1 MTIKD
6 NNNAMDPT
14 KLCVGIDLGTTNT
27 SVSYSRMEMSGIVH
41 SDDLQIRQK
50 ERGVQKTSET
60 MPSILYRKT
69 NGETVVG
76 KEAQELK
83 ENSIRSVDA
92 EIRYLEN
99 TKRYMGTDTTYKIDE
114 HIYTPIEVATYI
126 LEHIKNYTDIKKWQ
140 GDYYTIITVPANFNT
155 DQREDTLEAARKA
168 GFKNVDLYDE
178 PKAAILGFLH
188 DQSQARENKVL
199 DITTKKRIMVID
211 IGGGTCDISVED
223 VEERDGQY
231 VFAHLAVGRE
241 NLGGVDFDKRIADD
255 LTRKYL
261 KGVKLTDAELASLR
275 DMGQKIKENLSN
287 QILSSCWDNYDEEY
301 SSKLYDDPNWLDILE
316 ESLNEVQNSR
326 EIGGETIHFKMGIRE
341 LVNAI
346 NPLIYQGD
354 AVVTNKDERERNK
367 NMESLI
373 ENTLRDHDIDI
384 DSIDYIFLT
393 GGMAICFPLRAALND
408 IYGKPII
415 SPKNPLLAVSH
426 GAALI
431 NKYKS
436 IDETS
441 RDLMPN
447 AIMIEMNN
455 GRLKP
460 LVKMGEEVPVT
471 KDVEEVFKTTS
482 RKGVVIRL
490 YEGKNEFDCQLRRI
504 NNEYVIKTPELPP
517 VGREFRI
524 RYTVD
529 KTKRLK
535 LVIIF
540 SDTLEE
546 FEITGQIKEG
556 K

>member
-1 MTIKD
+1 MKLQDKVTIVTGGAMGNGLGIVKVFLKYGAKVIIFD
-6 NNNAMDPT
+6 YSEKLNDTIHTLKEEGYEVDGYLVDIRDSKKISDAVNRVVEKYHQIDILVNNAGVA
-14 KLCVGIDLGTTNT
+14 KLTPFLETT
-27 SVSYSRMEMSGIVH
+27 
-41 SDDLQIRQK
+41 D
-50 ERGVQKTSET
+50 
-60 MPSILYRKT
+60 
-69 NGETVVG
+69 
-76 KEAQELK
+76 
-83 ENSIRSVDA
+83 
-92 EIRYLEN
+92 EIRDFHFDIN
-99 TKRYMGTDTTYKIDE
+99 IKGTWNVSKAVVPYMKEGSSIVNLSSVTGTMVADTG
-114 HIYTPIEVATYI
+114 EVAYAT
-126 LEHIKNYTDIKKWQ
+126 T
-140 GDYYTIITVPANFNT
+140 
-155 DQREDTLEAARKA
+155 
-168 GFKNVDLYDE
+168 
-178 PKAAILGFLH
+178 KAAILGFLH

-275 DMGQKIKENLSN
+275 DMGQKIKVNLSD
-287 QILSSCWDNYDEEY
+287 QILSFCWENYDEEY
-301 SSKLYDDPNWLDILE
+301 SPELYDDPNWLDILE
-316 ESLNEVQNSR
+316 NNLEEVQISR
-326 EIGGETIHFKMGIRE
+326 EIAGETIHFKMGIRE
-341 LVNAI
+341 LVNSI

-354 AVVTNKDERERNK
+354 SVVTNKDERERNK

-373 ENTLRDHDIDI
+373 GNTLRDHDIDI

-393 GGMAICFPLRAALND
+393 GGMAKCFPLRAALND
-408 IYGKPII
+408 IYAKPII
-415 SPKNPLLAVSH
+415 SPRDPLLAVSH

-431 NKYKS
+431 NKYRS

-441 RDLMPN
+441 KDLMPN
-447 AIMIEMNN
+447 SIMIEMNN

-460 LVKMGEEVPVT
+460 LIMMGEQVPVT
-471 KDVEEVFKTTS
+471 KTVPEVFKTTS

-504 NNEYVIKTPELPP
+504 NNEYVIKTPDLPP
-517 VGREFRI
+517 VGREFTI

-529 KTKRLK
+529 KAKRLK
-535 LVIIF
+535 FYIVF
-540 SDTLEE
+540 NDTSEE